1 MNTPKSDKHPG
12 ERPRPDEKKRMHME
26 TPIDEK
32 MTPEEEMYTAPGTP
46 PTGEPYRPREERY
59 APGETRPRDERYV
72 DTMPPY
78 GSDAGRAA
86 EDAGNTVK
94 TGIGGSLRGI
104 DEIESDVV
112 NLVRNTISNT
122 LRATG
127 AVGTEA
133 VDVTR
138 TTVNAAAQ
146 GIADIGTTA
155 VTSVRDILVSVV
167 EGIKDVA
174 GAAVPR
180 SPYRTEDRIP
190 PEDRVPPGEYTAPPA
205 PPRPR
210 EYVPDNNRR
219 V

>member
-1 MNTPKSDKHPG
+1 MNTSKSDKHPG
-12 ERPRPDEKKRMHME
+12 DKPRPDEKKRTHME
-26 TPIDEK
+26 TPRDEEPPHSTK
-32 MTPEEEMYTAPGTP
+32 EEERYTEAGTP
-46 PTGEPYRPREERY
+46 PRDETYRPSERY
-59 APGETRPRDERYV
+59 VRGEDRYV

-78 GSDAGRAA
+78 RSDAGRAA
-86 EDAGNTVK
+86 EDIGNTVK

-146 GIADIGTTA
+146 GIAEIGTTA

-180 SPYRTEDRIP
+180 TPYRTEDRIP
-190 PEDRVPPGEYTAPPA
+190 PEDRVPPEYTPP
-205 PPRPR
+205 PGRPR
-210 EYVPDNNRR
+210 RPEYVPDNNRR